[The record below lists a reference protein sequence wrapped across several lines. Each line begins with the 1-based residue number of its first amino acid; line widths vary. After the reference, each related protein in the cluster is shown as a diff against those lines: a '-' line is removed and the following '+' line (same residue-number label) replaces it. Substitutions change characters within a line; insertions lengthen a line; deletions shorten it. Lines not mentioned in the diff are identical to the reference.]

1 MKMWTGWKGVGRGER
16 SGPGGKEW
24 DGGEG
29 VGRGEKSRPGGKA
42 SAGGKGVGRGG
53 GKESAGADWVV
64 VRYISQLP
72 RFFLFDFLKRFQETE
87 PFHFTEAL
95 QLFITQRHFCNSFPA
110 IKVSN

>member
-1 MKMWTGWKGVGRGER
+1 MGGGER

-24 DGGEG
+24 AGG
-29 VGRGEKSRPGGKA
+29 GRSGPGGKESAGGKA

-53 GKESAGADWVV
+53 RSRPGRIGLLYVIYPNFQD
-64 VRYISQLP
+64 
-72 RFFLFDFLKRFQETE
+72 FLFDFLKRFQETE

>member
-1 MKMWTGWKGVGRGER
+1 MKKWTGWKRVGWGER

-24 DGGEG
+24 AGGEG
-29 VGRGEKSRPGGKA
+29 VGRGGRSGPGGRSRPGRIGLLY
-42 SAGGKGVGRGG
+42 VIYPNFQ
-53 GKESAGADWVV
+53 D
-64 VRYISQLP
+64 
-72 RFFLFDFLKRFQETE
+72 FLFDFLQRFQETE